1 MPPSIHST
9 NQQTTDPSADYKA
22 EFSRNL
28 KIDGIPLQT
37 AIKSARSSR
46 SMLNIAANLEKQI
59 QQNKPGMLTHATTV
73 ATLGSAVGLVS
84 SGILDAQY
92 GDTSGATVKIGT
104 GVGVT
109 LAHAHYTSDRK
120 WAEKN
125 KLEVLNEKLQEVES
139 LADQQ
144 KTKEDRLERRKQRN
158 AESKANAHAR
168 NKAAIE
174 SQARK
179 SVEAQPLIATPSSTP
194 DEDEPDEDE
203 ITPAPT
209 KQQRKPKR
217 RHTTQAVAEAA
228 SSSTPSSQTQNTAKL
243 EESEAFKNST
253 ALKKMAKKVTDN
265 QQCKKE
271 LDKLTEDIELGRSHN
286 AKHIKKIKGARVFEA
301 RGLANGIRI
310 FYMQTQN
317 GPEIL
322 GISTKKG
329 QKEAINQIDVAL
341 TKRA

>member
-1 MPPSIHST
+1 M
-9 NQQTTDPSADYKA
+9 
-22 EFSRNL
+22 
-28 KIDGIPLQT
+28 
-37 AIKSARSSR
+37 
-46 SMLNIAANLEKQI
+46 
-59 QQNKPGMLTHATTV
+59 
-73 ATLGSAVGLVS
+73 
-84 SGILDAQY
+84 
-92 GDTSGATVKIGT
+92 
-104 GVGVT
+104 
-109 LAHAHYTSDRK
+109 
-120 WAEKN
+120 
-125 KLEVLNEKLQEVES
+125 
-139 LADQQ
+139 
-144 KTKEDRLERRKQRN
+144 KT
-158 AESKANAHAR
+158 
-168 NKAAIE
+168 
-174 SQARK
+174 
-179 SVEAQPLIATPSSTP
+179 
-194 DEDEPDEDE
+194 
-203 ITPAPT
+203 
-209 KQQRKPKR
+209 KPKR

-243 EESEAFKNST
+243 EESEVFKNST
-253 ALKKMAKKVTDN
+253 ALKKLAKKVTDN